1 MKNEKKFD
9 PSKLIVKREEA
20 AYPNTYYIKKK
31 YIKNPDEDAEFV
43 KITTDTIVMLL
54 THWVLTSKLES
65 PASMII
71 NIGVSKNISYGGIG
85 ITGKKQRILNSI
97 EELTDEDNLYITLD
111 FVEKYFNIL
120 CHIIRGFATGEPYCR
135 ELYDSIYRKMQ
146 INGYDVEY
154 DFDKNSMLIHTVFGD
169 IEEESSD
176 VKESVDQYDTDLKSS
191 SSVNY

>member
-20 AYPNTYYIKKK
+20 VYPHTYYIKKK
-31 YIKNPDEDAEFV
+31 YIKNPDEDAEFITV
-43 KITTDTIVMLL
+43 TTDTIVMLL

-65 PASMII
+65 PVTMSI
-71 NIGVSKNISYGGIG
+71 NIGIGKNIGYNG
-85 ITGKKQRILNSI
+85 ITNRERKILNSI
-97 EELTDEDNLYITLD
+97 EESIDEDNSYITMD
-111 FVEKYFNIL
+111 FVRKYFNIL
-120 CHIIRGFATGEPYCR
+120 HHIIRGFATAEPYCR
-135 ELYDSIYRKMQ
+135 ELYHKIHKKMQ

-169 IEEESSD
+169 IEEESLD
-176 VKESVDQYDTDLKSS
+176 VKGLVAQYDTDLKLS